1 MLSVTS
7 PDKRHANSDIS
18 ALYFKGD
25 CVSNQPLNSSDQSK
39 ILIFGL
45 LMLPSIGLLVG
56 VIPALFLAFGIFMM
70 KKNEDFS
77 HLTTAAR
84 NFSGY
89 VSLILAGCIIF
100 AAYCAIT
107 LKEEDSWDRITLD
120 LSFSLLYAGI
130 CIAYLFFV
138 KLLFINPLSDHSEWV
153 EINGI
158 FATKPKNP
166 SDTVTLGEVDIIKG
180 EKLKQYSVA
189 DELIKWAKL
198 KEDGHISEEE
208 FNEARKKLLKR
219 A

>member
-1 MLSVTS
+1 M
-7 PDKRHANSDIS
+7 
-18 ALYFKGD
+18 
-25 CVSNQPLNSSDQSK
+25 SNQPLNSSDQSK

-45 LMLPSIGLLVG
+45 LMLPSIGFLVG
-56 VIPALFLAFGIFMM
+56 VIPTLFLAFGIFMM

-77 HLTTAAR
+77 HVTTATR
-84 NFSGY
+84 NFRGY

-100 AAYCAIT
+100 ASYCATT
-107 LKEEDSWDRITLD
+107 LIAEDSWNRMDAELIV
-120 LSFSLLYAGI
+120 SLEFAGI
-130 CIAYLFFV
+130 CIAYLVFL
-138 KLLFINPLSDHSEWV
+138 KLLFINPLSNHSAWV

-166 SDTVTLGEVDIIKG
+166 ANTVALGEVDIIKG

-208 FNEARKKLLKR
+208 FNDARKKLLKR

>member
-1 MLSVTS
+1 
-7 PDKRHANSDIS
+7 
-18 ALYFKGD
+18 
-25 CVSNQPLNSSDQSK
+25 VSNQPLNSSDQSK

-45 LMLPSIGLLVG
+45 LMLPSIGFLVG

-77 HLTTAAR
+77 HVTTAAR
-84 NFSGY
+84 NFRGY
-89 VSLILAGCIIF
+89 FSLIFWGCVIF
-100 AAYCAIT
+100 AAYCATT
-107 LKEEDSWDRITLD
+107 LNAENSWDRLD
-120 LSFSLLYAGI
+120 DELFASLIFAGI

-153 EINGI
+153 ELNGI
-158 FATKPKNP
+158 FATKPKKP
-166 SDTVTLGEVDIIKG
+166 SDAVALGELDIIKG

-208 FNEARKKLLKR
+208 FNDARKKLLKR

>member
-1 MLSVTS
+1 M
-7 PDKRHANSDIS
+7 
-18 ALYFKGD
+18 
-25 CVSNQPLNSSDQSK
+25 SNQPLNSSDQSK

-45 LMLPSIGLLVG
+45 LMLPSIVFLVG
-56 VIPALFLAFGIFMM
+56 VIPTLFLAFGIFMM

-77 HLTTAAR
+77 HVSTATR
-84 NFSGY
+84 NFRGY

-100 AAYCAIT
+100 AAYCATT
-107 LKEEDSWDRITLD
+107 LNEEYWLDRREDQLIFFLV
-120 LSFSLLYAGI
+120 FAGI
-130 CIAYLFFV
+130 CIAYLVFV
-138 KLLFINPLSDHSEWV
+138 KHLFINPLSKHSEWV

-158 FATKPKNP
+158 FATKPKN
-166 SDTVTLGEVDIIKG
+166 SSNTVALGEVDIIKG

-208 FNEARKKLLKR
+208 FNEARNKLLKR

>member
-1 MLSVTS
+1 M
-7 PDKRHANSDIS
+7 
-18 ALYFKGD
+18 
-25 CVSNQPLNSSDQSK
+25 SNQPLNSSDQSK

-45 LMLPSIGLLVG
+45 LMLPSIGFLVG
-56 VIPALFLAFGIFMM
+56 VIPTLFLAFGIFMM

-77 HLTTAAR
+77 HVSTATR
-84 NFSGY
+84 NFRGY
-89 VSLILAGCIIF
+89 VYLILAGWIIL
-100 AAYCAIT
+100 AAYGAT
-107 LKEEDSWDRITLD
+107 TSNAEDLWDRLD
-120 LSFSLLYAGI
+120 EEFIIPLVFAGI
-130 CIAYLFFV
+130 CIAYLVFV
-138 KLLFINPLSDHSEWV
+138 KHLFINPLSKHSEWV

-158 FATKPKNP
+158 FATKPKN
-166 SDTVTLGEVDIIKG
+166 SSNTVALGEVDIIKG